1 MGKGS
6 CDGQVKS
13 NQVKYSHMNI
23 SRRKRM
29 HRSEDPGENA
39 INKTAFTSHA
49 RDHARHIV
57 PAWANFELQC
67 RDHLVV
73 VTCNPRALARRCG
86 ASQRGTGFALF
97 ELFH

>member
-6 CDGQVKS
+6 CESQVKS
-13 NQVKYSHMNI
+13 
-23 SRRKRM
+23 SRMKSDERGRIGFA
-29 HRSEDPGENA
+29 DPGENA
-39 INKTAFTSHA
+39 INNTAFSSHA
-49 RDHARHIV
+49 RDHARQI
-57 PAWANFELQC
+57 ASALANFELQC

-73 VTCNPRALARRCG
+73 VTCNPRALAGRCG